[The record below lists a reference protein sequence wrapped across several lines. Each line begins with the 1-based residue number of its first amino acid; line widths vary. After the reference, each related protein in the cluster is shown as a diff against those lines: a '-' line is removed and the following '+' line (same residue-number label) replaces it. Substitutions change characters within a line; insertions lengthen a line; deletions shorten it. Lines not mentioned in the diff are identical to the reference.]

1 MKKDKTLQD
10 AQNATQDAQNATQ
23 DAQNATQDAQNTT
36 AISTVSASTTAIA
49 KGIDSGN
56 YDSLKGVNL
65 SAMLKGIDSIQND
78 TLKAL
83 TADLCNSAA
92 AVSQNTDLSTR
103 NFCMAL
109 ARVQMQIEKGET
121 GYADFKEYVGA
132 IHAGDYGTLTKYARA
147 GYVYLSDAFPS
158 ALKSFSW
165 SKLDAINATIADPE
179 QLPILLEYC
188 KDGRITAATTQKD
201 LREYAA
207 DIKIAA
213 AERATQ
219 GAQDAENAEQG
230 EQGAENAEQ
239 GEQGAQN
246 ATQGAQNATQGAQN
260 ITPKPQVKRYGLF
273 KGGMPC
279 QLSVRQDEK
288 TDVLVR
294 SATLDQYQ
302 KYFKTLKKAVRIK
315 PAPTD
320 DFVDRYVVVEGITA
334 TVYTIDK
341 PVQTVNTDAVSVRDR
356 MLAAGLDKTMVD
368 QSIAAMYGAD
378 WANKSVEYVDF

>member
-1 MKKDKTLQD
+1 MKKDKTL
-10 AQNATQDAQNATQ
+10 Q

-246 ATQGAQNATQGAQN
+246 ATQGAQN

>member
-23 DAQNATQDAQNTT
+23 GAQDAQNNT
-36 AISTVSASTTAIA
+36 ALSTVSASTTAIA

-65 SAMLKGIDSIQND
+65 SAMLKGIDSIQDD

-103 NFCMAL
+103 NFCIAL
-109 ARVQMQIEKGET
+109 ARVQMQIETGKS

-132 IHAGDYGTLTKYARA
+132 IHAGDYSTLTKYARA
-147 GYVYLSDAFPS
+147 GYVYLSDKFPQ

-165 SKLDAINATIADPE
+165 SKLDAINATIADVE

-188 KDGRITAATTQKD
+188 KDGRITSATTQKE
-201 LREYAA
+201 LRDIAA
-207 DIKIAA
+207 NIKITAA
-213 AERATQ
+213 QNATQ
-219 GAQDAENAEQG
+219 D
-230 EQGAENAEQ
+230 
-239 GEQGAQN
+239 AQN
-246 ATQGAQNATQGAQN
+246 ATQGAQDAQNATQGAQDAQN
-260 ITPKPQVKRYGLF
+260 ATQGAQDAQNATQKPQVKRYGLF
-273 KGGMPC
+273 KGGKPC

-294 SATLDQYQ
+294 SATLEQYQ
-302 KYFKTLKKAVRIK
+302 KYFKAQKNAVRIK
-315 PAPTD
+315 PAQTD
-320 DFVDRYVVVEGITA
+320 DFLDRYVVVDGINA

-341 PVQTVNTDAVSVRDR
+341 PVQTVNTDAVSVREK
-356 MLAAGLDKTMVD
+356 MLAAGLEKTMVD

-378 WANKSVEYVDF
+378 WANKTVEYVDF